1 MTTLVR
7 MILTKGVGMRVSRYF
22 MPTLREKPQ
31 EAEIPSHQL
40 LLRGGF
46 IRKLASGIYSFLP
59 LGWRSLKKVMN
70 IVREEMDRSGAIEV
84 FLPVVQPA
92 EIWQESGRWN
102 VFGKELLRFKDR
114 NNRDFCL
121 GPTHEEVIVDLV
133 KGEVRSYRQ
142 LPLNLYQIHI
152 KFRDE
157 ARPRFGL
164 IRAREFVMKDAYS
177 FHRDWDSLEETYNKM
192 YEAYTR
198 IFKRCGLKFT
208 VVEAESGAIGGDVS
222 HEFMVWADN
231 GEDIIVW
238 CKKCGYSANRERASF
253 HVPDVIEEGDILDPE
268 EVYTPNVR
276 TIEEVSSFLNV
287 EKNRLLKSLIYK
299 TEKGFVLFLIPGDR
313 ELNEA
318 KAKRTLGVTDLLM
331 ADYEDVLR
339 ITGSPPGFVGPVGL
353 EDKVT
358 LVLDRLVGGMKNLI
372 SGANKE
378 DYHVKNITPFVHFK
392 PHLVADIVFVEKGDK
407 CLACGSPLEFS
418 RGIEVGH
425 IFKLG
430 TKYSEP
436 MGATF
441 LDEDGIEKPFIM
453 GCYGIGV
460 SRILSAI
467 IEQNY
472 DKDGIIWPITVAP
485 FEVYLVATN
494 INNREIRDISDK
506 IYEELERR
514 GIEVLYDD
522 RNERAGVKFKDADLI
537 GIPIRVTVG
546 ERGVKE
552 GFAEIR
558 LRESQNV
565 IKIPFDEVGEKVDE
579 IRRELYKR
587 YEP

>member
-1 MTTLVR
+1 
-7 MILTKGVGMRVSRYF
+7 MRVSTYF

-31 EAEIPSHQL
+31 EAEVPSHQL
-40 LLRGGF
+40 LLRAGF

-59 LGWRSLKKVMN
+59 LGWRSLKKVIE
-70 IVREEMDRSGAIEV
+70 IVRDEMNKAGAIEV
-84 FLPVVQPA
+84 FLPFVQPA
-92 EIWQESGRWN
+92 ELWQESGRWN

-114 NNRDFCL
+114 NGRDFCL

-133 KGEVRSYRQ
+133 RGEVRSYRD

-164 IRAREFVMKDAYS
+164 IRAREFIMKDAYS
-177 FHRDWDSLEETYNKM
+177 FDRDWENLEESYRKM
-192 YEAYTR
+192 YEAYVR
-198 IFKRCGLKFT
+198 IFTRCGLRFT
-208 VVEAESGAIGGDVS
+208 AVEAETGAIGGDVS

-231 GEDIIVW
+231 GEDIIVY
-238 CKKCGYSANRERASF
+238 CSICGYSANRERASCM
-253 HVPDVIEEGDILDPE
+253 VEDATPTEDIMDPE

-276 TIEEVSSFLNV
+276 TIEEVSSFLGI
-287 EKNRLLKSLIYK
+287 EPSRLLKSLLYK
-299 TEKGFVLFLIPGDR
+299 TDKGFVLFLVPGDR

-318 KAKRTLGVTDLLM
+318 KAKRLLGVDDLTM
-331 ADYEDVLR
+331 ASYDE
-339 ITGSPPGFVGPVGL
+339 IIEIAGSPPGFVGPVGL
-353 EDKVT
+353 AKRVKI
-358 LVLDRLVGGMKNLI
+358 VADRTVKNGRNFV

-378 DYHVKNITPFVHFK
+378 DYHVKNLTPEVHFN
-392 PHLVADIVFVEKGDK
+392 VDVYGDIVFVEEGDK
-407 CLACGSPLEFS
+407 CPKCGSMLNFS

-430 TKYSEP
+430 TKYSSS

-441 LDEDGIEKPFIM
+441 LDEDGKEKPFVM

-460 SRILSAI
+460 SRILSAV
-467 IEQNY
+467 IEQNH
-472 DKDGIIWPITVAP
+472 DEDGIIWPITVAP

-494 INNREIRDISDK
+494 VRDADVLRVS
-506 IYEELERR
+506 EELYKSMLDE

-522 RNERAGVKFKDADLI
+522 RDERAGVKFKDADLI

-546 ERGVKE
+546 ERNVRE
-552 GFAEIR
+552 GFVELK
-558 LRESQNV
+558 LRESKDM
-565 IKIPFDEVGEKVDE
+565 IKVPIEAALNEVKRIKE
-579 IRRELYKR
+579 ELYKR